1 MDAVLLTHLHP
12 EKLTERAAEAVRQ
25 CTIRF
30 HEIPA
35 KDLPAVALTLLDLA
49 ERQKPK
55 RGKAKPTDSPPEE

>member
-1 MDAVLLTHLHP
+1 MSQPFKHLNADTLP
-12 EKLTERAAEAVRQ
+12 ERADEALRQ

-49 ERQKPK
+49 DRLKP
-55 RGKAKPTDSPPEE
+55 RRARKAADTEENAS